1 VPQGGR
7 FALFALRAPSSMIAL
22 SAATICLDAAKW
34 IGQGCHPS
42 NARAINAAARKGSAG
57 WTKGASRG
65 NGDWH
70 RASLISSIISPSRAT
85 SMLAR
90 NNDCGCQ
97 SSNGVRPR
105 RELEAR
111 AANFI
116 GPRPLGV
123 QRVQP
128 ARSYRLVSHRLAPSR
143 CLSISTLASRFI
155 LLSQWLRIAFIKK
168 QLYHPPAVAH
178 APT

>member
-70 RASLISSIISPSRAT
+70 RARGESS
-85 SMLAR
+85 
-90 NNDCGCQ
+90 
-97 SSNGVRPR
+97 R
-105 RELEAR
+105 REREAKSR
-111 AANFI
+111 FT
-116 GPRPLGV
+116 PLG
-123 QRVQP
+123 
-128 ARSYRLVSHRLAPSR
+128 
-143 CLSISTLASRFI
+143 
-155 LLSQWLRIAFIKK
+155 
-168 QLYHPPAVAH
+168 
-178 APT
+178 